1 MKELKTGSIASVVVR
16 VACAGCLVLSGACAI
31 SSGDEPDQP
40 IAYNHKLH
48 IETVGLECA
57 ECHRYV
63 ETSAAATLPPLEV
76 CRSCHESDPLTES
89 PEETVLL
96 TYVADGTEIPWK
108 RIYHVPDHVY
118 FSHRRHVVLGELD
131 CSLCHGVLQEQTTP
145 VRSAFL
151 EVKMENCM
159 DCHREH
165 KVTNDCLSCHR

>member
-1 MKELKTGSIASVVVR
+1 MKELKIRWITSVILRIVF
-16 VACAGCLVLSGACAI
+16 AGCTGILAACAI

-40 IAYNHKLH
+40 IAYNHQLH
-48 IETVGLECA
+48 IETVGLQCT

-63 ETSAAATLPPLEV
+63 ETEAAATLPPLEV
-76 CRSCHESDPLTES
+76 CRTCHESEPLSDS

-96 TYVADGTEIPWK
+96 KYVADGTEIPWK

-118 FSHRRHVVLGELD
+118 FSHRRHVVLGEID
-131 CSLCHGVLQEQTTP
+131 CGECHGVMQEKTTP
-145 VRSAFL
+145 VTSEFL